1 MVRFL
6 LVRVLQSIPVLF
18 VMSMITFIIINAPPG
33 DYGDYIRDN
42 MITQGNASFAAAD
55 AAAERY
61 REEHGLNDPLMVQ
74 YFRWITGIVTRGD
87 FGWSYFY
94 NRPGRR
100 RWSASGCRA
109 RSRWRSPATCSP
121 RSSASASASSPP
133 PGSTAGSTPCSRS
146 SRSSA

>member
-18 VMSMITFIIINAPPG
+18 VMSLITFVIINAPPG

-61 REEHGLNDPLMVQ
+61 REEHGLNDPLIVQ
-74 YFRWITGIVTRGD
+74 YFRWIDRH
-87 FGWSYFY
+87 
-94 NRPGRR
+94 RHPRR
-100 RWSASGCRA
+100 LRLVLLLQPAGGARWSASGCRG
-109 RSRWRSPATCSP
+109 RSCWR
-121 RSSASASASSPP
+121 
-133 PGSTAGSTPCSRS
+133 
-146 SRSSA
+146 